1 MLITVSPLVFPN
13 RAPTLI
19 MIIIII
25 STVLW
30 LTNYLLLALNITHAA
45 RVEAN
50 STPDVPVLFGVFL
63 SLFGGLLANADSIR
77 VSDVSRPSN
86 ESKRE

>member
-50 STPDVPVLFGVFL
+50 STPDVPVLFCRVPFT
-63 SLFGGLLANADSIR
+63 FWLANADSIR